1 MWLAE
6 FTTARSGL
14 LQLAPVCYSSLRF
27 ATAHSSSQQLAPVC
41 YSSLQFATARSSSQ
55 QLTPVCNSSLRFAT
69 ACSGLLQLAQ
79 VRFSFY
85 NCFYSLR
92 KLLAIFFLSWS
103 RGKEAGNKWA
113 TTAGSYPN
121 KWPLHSVNWPP
132 FALPNIYWIQSRY
145 MYNLYIYLQY
155 IIKHI
160 L

>member
-1 MWLAE
+1 MVGRVHYSSLRFA
-6 FTTARSGL
+6 TARSGL
-14 LQLAPVCYSSLRF
+14 LQLTPVRNSSLRF
-27 ATAHSSSQQLAPVC
+27 ATAHSGLQQLAPVC
-41 YSSLQFATARSSSQ
+41 YSL
-55 QLTPVCNSSLRFAT
+55 LRFAT
-69 ACSGLLQLAQ
+69 ARSGLLQLAQ

-92 KLLAIFFLSWS
+92 KLLAIFFLCWS
-103 RGKEAGNKWA
+103 RGKEAENKWA

-145 MYNLYIYLQY
+145 MYIYLQY
-155 IIKHI
+155 IIMHI